1 MGYRIWIFAA
11 RWCEALDG
19 VLRIRD
25 TRKPV
30 DGKGQREEFVRGEND
45 VIFTRWPCRSL
56 VDVKRK
62 RGMMPC
68 IDVIFCYGDSTR

>member
-1 MGYRIWIFAA
+1 M
-11 RWCEALDG
+11 
-19 VLRIRD
+19 RD

-30 DGKGQREEFVRGEND
+30 DGKGQREEFVKSEND

-68 IDVIFCYGDSTR
+68 IDVIVTVTQPVECSKILLVAERR